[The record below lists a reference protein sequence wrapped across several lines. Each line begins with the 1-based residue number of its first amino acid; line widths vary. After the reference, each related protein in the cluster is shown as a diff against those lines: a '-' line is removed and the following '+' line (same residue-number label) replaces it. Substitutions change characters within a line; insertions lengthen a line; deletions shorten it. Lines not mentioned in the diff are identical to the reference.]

1 MEFMPNFQ
9 LHRPETIEEALQAR
23 TDHDEALYVAGGTD
37 MLVNVRRGIEQP
49 KNLVDLS
56 AIHGMKSI
64 TVNSE
69 GLHIGAGVTLKEL
82 HGHEAVVKN
91 YTAISHSAKAVAG
104 ATHQMYGTVGGNLC
118 LDTRCLFT
126 IRVNGGVKAMTTA

>member
-23 TDHDEALYVAGGTD
+23 IDNDEALYVAGGTD

-56 AIHGMKSI
+56 AISGMKNYSRA
-64 TVNSE
+64 
-69 GLHIGAGVTLKEL
+69 GLLAPLTPRVERKNQLEWLKAAHMASRDKRL
-82 HGHEAVVKN
+82 KPW
-91 YTAISHSAKAVAG
+91 
-104 ATHQMYGTVGGNLC
+104 
-118 LDTRCLFT
+118 
-126 IRVNGGVKAMTTA
+126 